1 MATRSAALVLTRDLE
16 RSLHQ
21 QGHQVIVG
29 IDEVGKGSWAG
40 PLAVGVAVLPLTGD
54 LAGVRDSKSITE
66 KTREAMFETVGN
78 WCTSWAVGYASHL
91 ECDALGMADAQRLA
105 TKRARTVDRYSR
117 CRSGR
122 WQLGFCD
129 TVDSQSGDASEG
141 RYVSAVNCCSINL
154 GQGHA

>member
-1 MATRSAALVLTRDLE
+1 MATRSAALVPTRDLE

-78 WCTSWAVGYASHL
+78 WCTSWAVGYASHF

-105 TKRARTVDRYSR
+105 TKRALAQLTVVPDAAVVDGSWDFVTPLIPKVVMQVKGDT
-117 CRSGR
+117 SVLSIAAASI
-122 WQLGFCD
+122 LG
-129 TVDSQSGDASEG
+129 
-141 RYVSAVNCCSINL
+141 
-154 GQGHA
+154 